1 MALTVAGKVEV
12 TVTIMLESFTAE
24 VTFVK
29 LNDDEIEEVTSI
41 VEKDEVRER

>member
-1 MALTVAGKVEV
+1 MAFTVAGKLEE

-29 LNDDEIEEVTSI
+29 LNNDEIEEVTSI
-41 VEKDEVRER
+41 VEKDEVKER